1 MRVKPGLWLIYSSL
15 VLTLASCNFPTTK
28 PASASKVLAEFTE
41 SYVKVSIV
49 LELGETGYAVL
60 LATFTPTE
68 TDAHLY
74 SMELPKEGIDGL
86 GRPTLIEL
94 PDGARVQVAGELQES
109 LPAEEDEVASDL
121 PALPVYPAG
130 PVTLRLPVQLPKG
143 QGELVD
149 DQVLITYMACTPRGC
164 HKPVFE
170 KLVDVQVPAK

>member
-15 VLTLASCNFPTTK
+15 VLTLASCNLPTTK

-74 SMELPKEGIDGL
+74 SMELPKEGIDGF
-86 GRPTLIEL
+86 GRATLIEL
-94 PDGARVQVAGELQES
+94 PGARGGQVA
-109 LPAEEDEVASDL
+109 
-121 PALPVYPAG
+121 
-130 PVTLRLPVQLPKG
+130 
-143 QGELVD
+143 
-149 DQVLITYMACTPRGC
+149 
-164 HKPVFE
+164 
-170 KLVDVQVPAK
+170 